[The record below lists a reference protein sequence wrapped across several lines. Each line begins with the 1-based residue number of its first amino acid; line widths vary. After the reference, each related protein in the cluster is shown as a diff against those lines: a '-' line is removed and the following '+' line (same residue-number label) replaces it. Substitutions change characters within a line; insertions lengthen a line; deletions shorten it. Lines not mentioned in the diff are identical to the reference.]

1 MSKKPNAD
9 QVGDA
14 VDLIK
19 EHHRQYGSAA
29 TEARLSALV
38 YSIWSVLTGDG
49 KPAADHEAA
58 LEAARRERNAAA
70 VTQVEDEDDT
80 EDDDDPVED
89 DDIDEFDRDE
99 LDGMTVADLKQLA
112 SDEGIDLGSATTK
125 AAIIDAIMAS

>member
-80 EDDDDPVED
+80 DNADESED
-89 DDIDEFDRDE
+89 FDRDE
-99 LDGMTVADLKQLA
+99 LEGMTVADLKQLA
-112 SDEGIDLGSATTK
+112 SEEGIDLGSATTK
-125 AAIIDAIMAS
+125 AAIIDAIMAST